1 MLLEHLF
8 LTAWKQGTHDTHCFG
23 NFWYC
28 IGSHTH
34 PIINPTSL
42 GPVYPLDTSF
52 SQVYKECIRGQEP
65 LLDIHRKKGVG
76 TVFKFFSSSWILT
89 HLYIFH
95 LTPKSKLSILT
106 KVQPQN
112 FVGHWRIGRT
122 SQIPPSLL
130 VSALESQRGTRPKKV
145 KLHWGERES
154 SETIGLILIFPCS
167 HSYAKNAAP
176 SE

>member
-1 MLLEHLF
+1 MEIVLFDKVTNVFGTYYFENKEHMIHIVS
-8 LTAWKQGTHDTHCFG
+8 KIC
-23 NFWYC
+23 WYC
-28 IGSHTH
+28 LGSHTY

-106 KVQPQN
+106 KVEPQN
-112 FVGHWRIGRT
+112 FVRHWRIGWT
-122 SQIPPSLL
+122 SQIPPSMLI
-130 VSALESQRGTRPKKV
+130 SALESQRGTRPKKV
-145 KLHWGERES
+145 KLHWER
-154 SETIGLILIFPCS
+154 GR
-167 HSYAKNAAP
+167 AQ
-176 SE
+176 